1 MDQSRRSCEVA
12 IGLGFER
19 LSQTGEKVKPWA
31 VSMDDPIGERIS
43 SPISTGSEGVFFE
56 QHVAAY
62 WLAQLLVR
70 SIPPI
75 LTDRGVT
82 EVHFQTEHL
91 AFNTDDFLIVCARA
105 GAPAARLVGQVKRR
119 FTISAADEE
128 CKKAIGDF
136 WKDFKK
142 ADPFNPEHD
151 RLVLVTLRGTN
162 TLLEHFVGLLDCA
175 RGAADGEEFQRR
187 LSLDGFISKKSVHQF
202 NELRRIVSAL

>member
-1 MDQSRRSCEVA
+1 MAGGMTLRYAKSNRDTMPLNQLKNVKHSDRMDS
-12 IGLGFER
+12 
-19 LSQTGEKVKPWA
+19 LSQKRV
-31 VSMDDPIGERIS
+31 S
-43 SPISTGSEGVFFE
+43 SPISTGGEGVFFE

-82 EVHFQTEHL
+82 EVHLQTEHL
-91 AFNTDDFLIVCARA
+91 GFNTDDFLIVCAKA
-105 GAPAARLVGQVKRR
+105 GAPAARLVGQVKRS

-142 ADPFNPEHD
+142 ADPFNPEQRSPRPRHS
-151 RLVLVTLRGTN
+151 
-162 TLLEHFVGLLDCA
+162 A
-175 RGAADGEEFQRR
+175 R
-187 LSLDGFISKKSVHQF
+187 HQHAS
-202 NELRRIVSAL
+202 R